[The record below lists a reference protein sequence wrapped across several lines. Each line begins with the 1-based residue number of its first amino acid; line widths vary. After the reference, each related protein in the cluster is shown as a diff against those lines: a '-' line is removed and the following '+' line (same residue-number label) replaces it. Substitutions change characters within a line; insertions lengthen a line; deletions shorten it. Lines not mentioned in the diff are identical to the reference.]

1 MLSATAFAGLMGYLL
16 SNPQSIRHCN
26 PSTASSSSLSRYAQ
40 DGSLSIVQSLP
51 RKISK
56 PIEALLLPGTAA
68 ASADGTSSS
77 GGLSPAMQMMKQLLP
92 LTDMQNLTTAQLLD
106 AAAAG
111 GLGHKEIKQLM
122 KMHQED
128 YCRYVWIRDCAIA

>member
-1 MLSATAFAGLMGYLL
+1 MAFAGLMGYLM
-16 SNPQSIRHCN
+16 SNPQSIRNCN

-40 DGSLSIVQSLP
+40 DGSLSIVQYLP

-68 ASADGTSSS
+68 ASAGTSSS
-77 GGLSPAMQMMKQLLP
+77 GGLSPAMEMLKQLLP
-92 LTDMQNLTTAQLLD
+92 LTDLQNLTTAQLLD

-111 GLGHKEIKQLM
+111 GLGHEEIKQLM

-128 YCRYVWIRDCAIA
+128 YCR